1 MSQSQVALGD
11 QTSKRHRQTILT
23 FNGAFR
29 SRHLSRLS
37 AATAIV
43 GRVGR
48 HLFQLERKC
57 STSTQSIRSAMFIS
71 EMADSRRRCGY
82 AMGGDKMGRQATL
95 TRPPQKM
102 PGAPTWRTGSIVL
115 ELINRPTNHQDS
127 LWRRAALICATEPP
141 RMGLGLGLPLALS
154 ALCPPPPLGAL
165 STAHK
170 QSQ

>member
-1 MSQSQVALGD
+1 MARSVVDIFPVSPPPPPSSVGLVAIYSNYSENP
-11 QTSKRHRQTILT
+11 QPP
-23 FNGAFR
+23 R
-29 SRHLSRLS
+29 SRYDP
-37 AATAIV
+37 
-43 GRVGR
+43 
-48 HLFQLERKC
+48 
-57 STSTQSIRSAMFIS
+57 MFIS

-95 TRPPQKM
+95 TRPPQKT

-154 ALCPPPPLGAL
+154 ALCLPPPLGAL